1 MFIDH
6 CKAIHEGRN
15 HGTKRKSFNNHE
27 ICFLFHLKSSFCSPV
42 IQIFVIPF
50 SPLFLPCQPLHK
62 TMVEDK
68 SRYFEKII
76 DTFRNKED
84 LILNV
89 KNQKSKECRIGA
101 PKTSRRSL
109 GNSQNSQSMHE
120 KFFKI
125 RYFEIGLSKKF

>member
-27 ICFLFHLKSSFCSPV
+27 KCFLFHLKSSFCSPV

-50 SPLFLPCQPLHK
+50 SPLFLPCLPLHK
-62 TMVEDK
+62 TVVESK
-68 SRYFEKII
+68 SWYFEKII
-76 DTFRNKED
+76 DTFKNKED

-89 KNQKSKECRIGA
+89 KNEKSLWKKYVEKVHQKLVAGPLGKKL
-101 PKTSRRSL
+101 KTANPCTKSFW
-109 GNSQNSQSMHE
+109 
-120 KFFKI
+120 K
-125 RYFEIGLSKKF
+125 